1 MRVLVNVML
10 RPLLECF
17 NDLSYSSKDR
27 QHPQLGLC
35 VSCVMGFIEL
45 MTPDHYRK
53 LRATF
58 DVKEDLEVR
67 ERGGRERGRGKGEG
81 RREREGGR
89 EKNKVK
95 SICTMT
101 ILIQCTQCS

>member
-67 ERGGRERGRGKGEG
+67 MGEDSQLHVPFKVNSFKIWSKSMEYSTG
-81 RREREGGR
+81 YFV
-89 EKNKVK
+89 KND
-95 SICTMT
+95 
-101 ILIQCTQCS
+101 

>member
-67 ERGGRERGRGKGEG
+67 ERGGREKEGGREG
-81 RREREGGR
+81 RREGGRGEGGR
-89 EKNKVK
+89 KTK
-95 SICTMT
+95 
-101 ILIQCTQCS
+101 

>member
-67 ERGGRERGRGKGEG
+67 ERGEGGRGEEGRERGEG
-81 RREREGGR
+81 GREGGR
-89 EKNKVK
+89 KTK
-95 SICTMT
+95 
-101 ILIQCTQCS
+101 

>member
-67 ERGGRERGRGKGEG
+67 EGKREGRGRG
-81 RREREGGR
+81 REGGR
-89 EKNKVK
+89 GKEKNKVK